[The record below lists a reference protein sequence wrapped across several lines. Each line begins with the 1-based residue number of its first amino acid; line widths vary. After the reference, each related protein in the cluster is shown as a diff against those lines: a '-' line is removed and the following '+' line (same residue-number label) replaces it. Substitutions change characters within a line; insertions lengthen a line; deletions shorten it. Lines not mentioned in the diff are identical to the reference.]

1 MSTSYGFKEGWEF
14 AEKSLGSS
22 YASQIGAQ
30 YVQNV
35 DDAIQQLA
43 KDMNSK
49 MGSNENIDTLKGF
62 IAEYWHADTFN
73 INAALKGSSSRATI
87 ERSTKTA
94 SVDVSTN
101 FGKNYSMKYYAT
113 GAKSAKAQATNVI
126 QAYYSY
132 LSKSKAEHPMS
143 LQEWLIKNNY
153 PEDMQQLLMSIY
165 QGQGRIIP
173 TDQLEEAIKFLERK
187 IAEESAKEGSNRAA
201 LLAGYKETLNNLLD
215 RIKDGNGVESLP
227 LTKSESEALAALC
240 KAGGFKPEDYGFVLS
255 ELITSEYIL
264 QQSLQAG
271 VTSAVITMVLQIAP
285 EIYKAIDYLI
295 KNGEIDVTQLKD
307 TGLKT
312 MSASAE
318 GFLKGSVSAAMT
330 IACKAGKLGSQL
342 AKADPNIIGVAVT
355 IVVDTMKNGF
365 DVARGKMKP
374 REMATNLSKELIISA
389 ASIAGGIAGQVLL
402 KELPV
407 MGYMLGSFVGSVVA
421 SVTLNIGEKTIL
433 SFCVETG
440 FTFFG
445 LVEQSYEL
453 PQDVIEKL
461 GLDIVSLEYVELH
474 KTELNKA
481 KLNQISLN
489 HVKYETLDVFI
500 LRRGVVGVN
509 RVGYVF

>member
-1 MSTSYGFKEGWEF
+1 M
-14 AEKSLGSS
+14 
-22 YASQIGAQ
+22 
-30 YVQNV
+30 QNV

-49 MGSNENIDTLKGF
+49 MGSNESVETLKGF

-101 FGKNYSMKYYAT
+101 FGKKYSMKYYAT
-113 GAKSAKAQATNVI
+113 GAQSAKAQATNVI

-132 LSKSKAEHPMS
+132 ISKSKAEHSMS

-153 PEDMQQLLMSIY
+153 LEDMQQLLMSIY

-215 RIKDGNGVESLP
+215 RIKDGNGVESIP

-264 QQSLQAG
+264 QQRLQAG

-295 KNGEIDVTQLKD
+295 KNEVL
-307 TGLKT
+307 
-312 MSASAE
+312 MS
-318 GFLKGSVSAAMT
+318 FHWNT
-330 IACKAGKLGSQL
+330 
-342 AKADPNIIGVAVT
+342 
-355 IVVDTMKNGF
+355 
-365 DVARGKMKP
+365 
-374 REMATNLSKELIISA
+374 
-389 ASIAGGIAGQVLL
+389 
-402 KELPV
+402 
-407 MGYMLGSFVGSVVA
+407 
-421 SVTLNIGEKTIL
+421 
-433 SFCVETG
+433 
-440 FTFFG
+440 
-445 LVEQSYEL
+445 
-453 PQDVIEKL
+453 
-461 GLDIVSLEYVELH
+461 
-474 KTELNKA
+474 
-481 KLNQISLN
+481 
-489 HVKYETLDVFI
+489 
-500 LRRGVVGVN
+500 
-509 RVGYVF
+509 